1 MSAMAG
7 GYDPFDPAVIAD
19 PYPHYARLLGGPRVH
34 RDTERDFWTLTRYED
49 VTRALREH
57 RALSSAEGV
66 AFQKSGLP
74 MMLTLDPPDHT
85 RLRRIV
91 SREFTPRNLERW
103 RAIVDDLARAAVAR
117 LAERPGAD
125 FVEEVAGPLPV
136 GVIAGMLGLPDE
148 DLPALRR
155 MSDDAVEAFKMSR
168 PQSRITERL
177 NRLLTAGC
185 VVEAFTRFG
194 MRFPRPTGVVLR
206 SLARIAT
213 QAEANKT
220 EGKALWGADIER
232 SVAAVGDLQAYCGD
246 LVRERRRRP
255 GDDLVSQ
262 LIRPHEDGALS
273 EPQVFWFFFLLLLAG
288 HETTTNLL
296 GNAVNALIA
305 NPAEWRALREDPSLV
320 PAAVNEA
327 LRFESPIQGFF
338 RSTLEPYRVGDVE
351 IPRGERVQ
359 ILYAAANRDP
369 GHYAEPDSFRVR
381 RNPTDHVGFG
391 GGIHYCLGA
400 SLAEMEGR
408 AVLSELVARF
418 RELEIAGPVVRTE
431 NPILRGFK
439 RFPLRGALAS

>member
-1 MSAMAG
+1 MPG
-7 GYDPFDPAVIAD
+7 TYDPFDPGVIAD
-19 PYPHYARLLGGPRVH
+19 PYPYYADLLRGPRVH
-34 RDTERDFWTLTRYED
+34 RDETHDFWALTRYED

-57 RALSSAEGV
+57 HALSSAEGV
-66 AFQKSGLP
+66 GYQRSGLP

-103 RAIVDDLARAAVAR
+103 RAIVDGLARDAVAR
-117 LAERPGAD
+117 LVERDGAD

-177 NRLLTAGC
+177 NVLLTTGR

-194 MRFPRPTGVVLR
+194 MRFPRPTGVVMR
-206 SLARIAT
+206 SLARIANK
-213 QAEANKT
+213 AEG
-220 EGKALWGADIER
+220 ESLWGADIER
-232 SVAAVGDLQAYCGD
+232 SVAAVGGLQGYCGD

-262 LIRPHEDGALS
+262 LIRPHEEGSLS

-296 GNAVNALIA
+296 GNLVNALIA
-305 NPAEWRALREDPSLV
+305 NSAEWRALRADPSLV

-327 LRFESPIQGFF
+327 LRFESPIQSFF
-338 RSTLEPYRVGDVE
+338 RTTLEPYRVGEVE
-351 IPRGERVQ
+351 IPRGARVQ
-359 ILYAAANRDP
+359 VLYAAANRD
-369 GHYAEPDSFRVR
+369 GDHYEEPDSFRIR

-408 AVLSELVARF
+408 AVLGELVARAT
-418 RELEIAGPVVRTE
+418 ELEIAGTVVRTE

-439 RFPLRGALAS
+439 RLPLRCARAA

>member
-1 MSAMAG
+1 MIA
-7 GYDPFDPAVIAD
+7 YDPFDPAVIAD
-19 PYPHYARLLGGPRVH
+19 PYPHYADLLRGPRVY
-34 RDTERDFWTLTRYED
+34 RNEAQDFWTLTRYED

-66 AFQKSGLP
+66 GYQRSGLP

-103 RAIVDDLARAAVAR
+103 RAIVDALARDAVAR
-117 LAERPGAD
+117 LVERDGAD

-155 MSDDAVEAFKMSR
+155 LSDDAVEAFKMSR
-168 PQSRITERL
+168 PQSKITERL
-177 NRLLTAGC
+177 NLMLTSGRA
-185 VVEAFTRFG
+185 VQAFTRFG
-194 MRFPRPTGVVLR
+194 MRFPRPTGFVMR
-206 SLARIAT
+206 SLARIANK
-213 QAEANKT
+213 AEG
-220 EGKALWGADIER
+220 ESHWGADIER
-232 SVAAVGDLQAYCGD
+232 SVAAVGGLQAYCGN

-262 LIRPHEDGALS
+262 LIRPHEDGSLS

-327 LRFESPIQGFF
+327 LRFESPIQSFF
-338 RSTLEPYRVGDVE
+338 RTTREPYRVGDVE

-359 ILYAAANRDP
+359 IVYAAANRDP
-369 GHYAEPDSFRVR
+369 SHYPEPDSFRVR

-408 AVLSELVARF
+408 AVLRELVARF
-418 RELEIAGPVVRTE
+418 RDLEIAGPVVRTE

-439 RFPLRGALAS
+439 RLPLRGALAN

>member
-1 MSAMAG
+1 MAG
-7 GYDPFDPAVIAD
+7 AYDPFDPAVIAD
-19 PYPHYARLLGGPRVH
+19 PYPSYRDLLDGPRVYRNEAH
-34 RDTERDFWTLTRYED
+34 DFWALTRYAD

-57 RALSSAEGV
+57 RALSSGEGV
-66 AFQKSGLP
+66 GYQRSGLP

-103 RAIVDDLARAAVAR
+103 RAIVDGLARDAVVR
-117 LAERPGAD
+117 LVEREGAD

-155 MSDDAVEAFKMSR
+155 LSDDAVEAFKMSR
-168 PQSRITERL
+168 PQSKITERL
-177 NRLLTAGC
+177 NLMLTSGRA
-185 VVEAFTRFG
+185 VEAFTRFG
-194 MRFPRPTGVVLR
+194 MRFPRPTGFVMR
-206 SLARIAT
+206 SLAKI
-213 QAEANKT
+213 ANKA
-220 EGKALWGADIER
+220 EGESLWGADIER
-232 SVAAVGDLQAYCGD
+232 SVAAVGGLQAYCGD

-262 LIRPHEDGALS
+262 LIRPHEEGSLS

-296 GNAVNALIA
+296 GNLVHALIA
-305 NPAEWRALREDPSLV
+305 NPGEWHALRADPSLV
-320 PAAVNEA
+320 ASAVNEA
-327 LRFESPIQGFF
+327 LRFESPIQSFF
-338 RSTLEPYRVGDVE
+338 RTALEPYRVGDVE
-351 IPRGERVQ
+351 IPRGARVQ
-359 ILYAAANRDP
+359 VVYAAANRDP
-369 GHYAEPDSFRVR
+369 AHYPEADTFRVR

-408 AVLSELVARF
+408 AVLGELVARF
-418 RELEIAGPVVRTE
+418 RDLEIAGPVVRTE

-439 RFPLRGALAS
+439 RLPLRGALAS